1 MANSTAID
9 PPPLVRGV
17 VTLQHPDDADFVD
30 LWRLW
35 LSKRGNRPMPS
46 RRDFEPWEFKPLLP
60 DVFLVDVLPP
70 PARYRFRLVGGNV
83 VRFHGHNF
91 TGKTFEECFDPSAAG
106 LLAALYDSVVEG
118 RAPIFRA
125 GAAYWWT
132 EKQYDMYESCHLP
145 LSPDG
150 RSVNMVLAAIR
161 FHKPH

>member
-35 LSKRGNRPMPS
+35 MSKRGNRPMPS

-60 DVFLVDVLPP
+60 DIFLVDV
-70 PARYRFRLVGGNV
+70 
-83 VRFHGHNF
+83 
-91 TGKTFEECFDPSAAG
+91 TGKTFEECFELSAAA
-106 LLAALYDSVVEG
+106 LLTALYDSVVEG
-118 RAPIFRA
+118 RAPVFRA